1 MKYRW
6 LFMTIV
12 IGLVVFLA
20 ACAAPE
26 SSPEPAPQSEGE
38 VAPVVE
44 TAPDEVVEESTD
56 SEPAAPEATP
66 TAEMSDVPIYAG
78 AEDYK
83 TTNNGTYISYV
94 VPNVAIADVT
104 KFYQDELAAS
114 GWEQKNKKD
123 SGFGES
129 ITILRSKPDKN
140 ISVSIDINVVN
151 NGVRVLITIIPK

>member
-6 LFMTIV
+6 IFMMIV
-12 IGLVVFLA
+12 IGLAVFLG

-26 SSPEPAPQSEGE
+26 SAVEPAPQSEE
-38 VAPVVE
+38 EAAPAEE
-44 TAPDEVVEESTD
+44 TAPDEVVEEPAD
-56 SEPAAPEATP
+56 SEPAAPEASP

-94 VPNVAIADVT
+94 IPDVAIADVI
-104 KFYQDELAAS
+104 KFYQDELAAD

-140 ISVSIDINVVN
+140 ISVSIDTNVVN